1 MFYAHITDDGLIDQ
15 YPLGVDALRQKV
27 PQVSWPD
34 QPDAAALAVYGYVRV
49 QVAEPVPVHRFQRA
63 SASVPAPD
71 VDGEWWQGWTWTDWP
86 LIEARAAV
94 LAEVRAGADAALL
107 ALAASYPERETTT
120 WGMQRAEATA
130 LALDV
135 AAVTPLLDA
144 IAAASG
150 EDRATTAARVRAKA
164 TVYATTAGAII
175 GRRRALEAQAQ
186 AATTASALAALGWS
200 DA

>member
-1 MFYAHITDDGLIDQ
+1 MYYAQRVDGRLTDW
-15 YPLGVDALRQKV
+15 PLSLGDLRARQ
-27 PQVSWPD
+27 PQVSWAD

-71 VDGEWWQGWTWTDWP
+71 ADGEWWQGWTWTDWP

-120 WGMQRAEATA
+120 WGMQRSEAAA

>member
-1 MFYAHITDDGLIDQ
+1 MYYAQRVDGRLTDW
-15 YPLGVDALRQKV
+15 PLSLGDLRTRH
-27 PQVSWPD
+27 PQVSWAE
-34 QPDAAALAVYGYVRV
+34 QPDAAVLAVYGYVRV
-49 QVAEPVPVHRFQRA
+49 QVAEPVPAHRFQRA
-63 SASVPAPD
+63 SASAPAPD

-150 EDRATTAARVRAKA
+150 EDRATTAAHVRAKA

>member
-1 MFYAHITDDGLIDQ
+1 MYYAQRVDGRLTDW
-15 YPLGVDALRQKV
+15 PLSLGDLRARQ
-27 PQVSWPD
+27 PQVSWAD

-71 VDGEWWQGWTWTDWP
+71 ADGEWWQGWTWTDWP

-120 WGMQRAEATA
+120 WGMQRSEAAA

-164 TVYATTAGAII
+164 AVYAAAAGAII

-186 AATTASALAALGWS
+186 VATTASALAALGWS